1 VEAYDVLS
9 QVLKRFV
16 TLAAPVVPFITDE
29 IWGNLRSEGEP
40 LSVHLADWPT
50 YRPARRRPDLEAK
63 MAGAKKAVV
72 LGRAVRSTHNLKN
85 RQPLKAVYLVTRDAA
100 EKAVLREMED
110 LIREELNVKEVVFQD
125 NEEALVEYGAKANFK
140 VLGKVLGAQM
150 KAAAARIEALSAAEI
165 ATIVDGS
172 SLHLEIAGIPVELNA
187 ESVLVTR
194 KERASLKVLNEGSL
208 TVALDGEVTRELKL
222 EGHLRD
228 VVRAVQNA
236 RKEAGL
242 AVSDRIR
249 LMFAGSPVVKE
260 TLDEHTELLKSETL
274 ALEVRWDGNL
284 KAGNGVLE
292 GDTGDEPFVFT
303 VTKA

>member
-1 VEAYDVLS
+1 
-9 QVLKRFV
+9 
-16 TLAAPVVPFITDE
+16 
-29 IWGNLRSEGEP
+29 
-40 LSVHLADWPT
+40 
-50 YRPARRRPDLEAK
+50 
-63 MAGAKKAVV
+63 MAGAKKAVG
-72 LGRAVRSTHNLKN
+72 LGRALRNTHNLKN

-110 LIREELNVKEVVFQD
+110 LIREELNVKEVLFQD

-150 KAAAARIEALSAAEI
+150 KAAAARIEGLSAAEI

-187 ESVLVTR
+187 ESVMVTR
-194 KERASLKVLNEGSL
+194 KERANLKVLNEGSL

-228 VVRAVQNA
+228 MIRAVQNA
-236 RKEAGL
+236 RKDSGF

-249 LMFAGSPVVKE
+249 LVFSGSPVVRE
-260 TLDEHTELLKSETL
+260 TLDAHTDLMRSETL
-274 ALEVRWDGNL
+274 AIDVTWDGGL
-284 KAGNGVLE
+284 KAGAPGVLE
-292 GDTGDEPFVFT
+292 GDSGDEAFVFT